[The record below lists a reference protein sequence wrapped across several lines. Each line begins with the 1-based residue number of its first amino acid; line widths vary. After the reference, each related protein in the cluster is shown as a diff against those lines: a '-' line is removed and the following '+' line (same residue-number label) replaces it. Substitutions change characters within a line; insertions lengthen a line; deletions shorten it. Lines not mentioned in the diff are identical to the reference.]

1 MAGLA
6 PRGDEAQGNG
16 QMAKGFVNEQNM
28 ILAQEPLTEEDEEL
42 DTVDIGKQ
50 LERVKWFLWYGNVL
64 PARREDFNGLRGVRG
79 ESSGEQADGEE
90 AANSME

>member
-1 MAGLA
+1 M
-6 PRGDEAQGNG
+6 G

-28 ILAQEPLTEEDEEL
+28 TLAQEPLTEEDEEL

-79 ESSGEQADGEE
+79 ESSGEQADGKE
-90 AANSME
+90 AANAME